1 MNDIAFVIAEKED
14 LASGPGTR
22 LDHLCSRV
30 LLQYKKGTEKAS
42 DIDIRRGMNSAHF
55 LVLAREL
62 CVHAHTRSLQSCPTL
77 CDPIHGQ

>member
-42 DIDIRRGMNSAHF
+42 DIDIRRGWKEYRL
-55 LVLAREL
+55 LVLAMEL
-62 CVHAHTRSLQSCPTL
+62 YTLQ
-77 CDPIHGQ
+77 